1 MDYARQIYTV
11 LVYSSYGLL
20 TLTLVGVSSFA
31 PKYLQLVRNV
41 FHIFVALFLIW
52 QFNPLRAKR
61 TLSSIDKDIVFAS
74 GLLLAASS
82 TVGLVVSEY
91 ASSTVSSMST
101 HWLSSSGAS

>member
-1 MDYARQIYTV
+1 MDYIRQIYTV

-20 TLTLVGVSSFA
+20 TLTLIGVSSLA
-31 PKYLQLVRNV
+31 PAYLQLVRNIY
-41 FHIFVALFLIW
+41 HIFVAFFLIW

-61 TLSSIDKDIVFAS
+61 TLSSLEKDIVFAS

-91 ASSTVSSMST
+91 ANSTVSAMSG
-101 HWLSSSGAS
+101 HWLSASGAP